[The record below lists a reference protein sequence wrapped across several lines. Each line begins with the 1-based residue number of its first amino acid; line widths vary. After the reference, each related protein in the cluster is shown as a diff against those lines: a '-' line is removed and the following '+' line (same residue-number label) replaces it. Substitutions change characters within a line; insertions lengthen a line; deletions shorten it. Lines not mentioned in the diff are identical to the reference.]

1 MLLLAKD
8 LDCKSSAEPVAE
20 EEAEEA
26 AEEGISQFCDDRK
39 DGLAVL
45 GFAGIVRFLVVLYEH
60 RIRLVLREAIE
71 SSLTSAVRRS

>member
-20 EEAEEA
+20 EEA